1 MKSNSCTAKS
11 VKTRPVRAPL
21 GDKEYIQEKVFT
33 IRHANLFF
41 VWFQLQFLCVETKQ
55 RDEMDHLVFAVFC

>member
-11 VKTRPVRAPL
+11 VKTKAVRPPL

-33 IRHANLFF
+33 IKHSNLFY
-41 VWFQLQFLCVETKQ
+41 VWFQMQFLYVETKQ
-55 RDEMDHLVFAVFC
+55 RGEMDHFVFAVFC